1 MKNTGKGETST
12 IEQSKVD
19 EPVEINNRND
29 VNRLEKMKEGQ
40 ELKVVPIDTPLYEN
54 FKGLGYFS
62 PMLKEGSLTDEIK
75 LQKGD
80 IVTYKGKYEKV
91 TDPLTKEVTVYVE
104 VDTKDGLNG
113 YLKLASVTAISS
125 ENTKSAKKSNVTQVT
140 TVTSRAGKEEKKI
153 GQDSEEY
160 VIAIAAGRNN

>member
-62 PMLKEGSLTDEIK
+62 PMLKEESLTDEIK

-80 IVTYKGKYEKV
+80 IVTYKGNMKRLR
-91 TDPLTKEVTVYVE
+91 THLR
-104 VDTKDGLNG
+104 
-113 YLKLASVTAISS
+113 
-125 ENTKSAKKSNVTQVT
+125 KK
-140 TVTSRAGKEEKKI
+140 
-153 GQDSEEY
+153 
-160 VIAIAAGRNN
+160 